1 MPNSGIGLLIF
12 EISCK
17 CIFQM
22 GRRFGLK
29 GVTLLAK
36 GLGCRTTMNEY
47 RVMVSCEVPF
57 ILAFIASQLNM
68 DLTILST

>member
-1 MPNSGIGLLIF
+1 
-12 EISCK
+12 
-17 CIFQM
+17 M